1 MAKSVDLGRDSSH
14 DPTALGR
21 KFKQRL
27 RSDDIILGGVIF
39 ELIRPPLVKLYR
51 QAGFEFIFADN
62 EHVLLSGRP
71 AMGDFVL
78 AARDNEIPV
87 IAKVPD
93 LERTEVARLL
103 EAGVVGIQ
111 LPRTETRK
119 DIETLLDF
127 MRFPPHGTRAGA
139 PLYGNVDYIW
149 PTDGKKWIEA
159 ANESLVIVAHIE
171 TKRAYEN
178 AEEIVTTPGVD
189 MVYIG
194 PYDFSISMGQAGN
207 YDHPDVRGPMEEIL
221 DLCVKHGVPFG
232 TTATGPQAAARWI
245 ARGARFFEVID
256 ELSLIAKGAVET
268 VDAYRIAIQT
278 VKAVKDYLQNEQ
290 S

>member
-1 MAKSVDLGRDSSH
+1 MAKSTDLGRESKH
-14 DPTALGR
+14 DPTELGR
-21 KFKQRL
+21 RFKQL
-27 RSDDIILGGVIF
+27 VRSGKVVLGGTIF
-39 ELIRPPLVKLYR
+39 EIIRPPLVKLYR

-62 EHVLLSGRP
+62 EHVLLSGQP
-71 AMGDFVL
+71 AMADFVL
-78 AARDNEIPV
+78 AARDNQMPV

-93 LERTEVARLL
+93 LARTDVARLL
-103 EAGVVGIQ
+103 EAGVIGIQ

-119 DIETLLDF
+119 DLETLIDF

-149 PTDGKKWIEA
+149 PTDGRKWIEL
-159 ANESLVIVAHIE
+159 ANESLTVVAHIE
-171 TKRAYEN
+171 TKRGYEN
-178 AEEIVTTPGVD
+178 AEEIITTPGVD

-194 PYDFSISMGQAGN
+194 PYDFSISLGQAGD
-207 YDHPDVRGPMEEIL
+207 YEHPDVRGPMEQIL
-221 DLCVKHGVPFG
+221 DLCLKHDVPFG
-232 TTATGPQAAARWI
+232 TTTTSPQLAARWI

-278 VKAVKDYLQNEQ
+278 VEAVKEYFKT
-290 S
+290 